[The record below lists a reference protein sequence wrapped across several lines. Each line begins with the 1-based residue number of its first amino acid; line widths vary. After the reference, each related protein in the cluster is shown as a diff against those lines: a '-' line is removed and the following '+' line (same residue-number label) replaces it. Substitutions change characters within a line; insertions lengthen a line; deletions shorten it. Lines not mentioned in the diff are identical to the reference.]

1 MFEKKRMHP
10 ITIVSNIFM
19 SVKDYFF
26 PIIAFLFIGIAGEKK
41 MALYYLIGGVA
52 AVLLILIS
60 AIVSWLRFVYW
71 IEDQE
76 IRIESGLF
84 IRNKRYI
91 PFDRIQS
98 ISTSQGIL
106 QQLFD
111 LVKMRIETAGG
122 GTEATLTAI
131 PLTEAEQIQRYIKD
145 VKRKQEQT
153 ASEIGTEQEGGTLHT
168 ETVSPQI
175 EEREQIFSLSIG
187 EVFLVA
193 LTSGGAIGVIVGVLA
208 IASEFEQILPVDRM
222 LDSAF
227 EQFWQSV
234 RNDIVTGLLIALFVL
249 VIAYIVAIIQSM
261 LKYAN
266 FKVEKTDKNLIVS
279 HGLLERR
286 SVHIPLNRIQGFV
299 IYEGFIRKLFGL
311 ASVSIINAG
320 VSDREE
326 LSGEVVIAPLIQRAR
341 CAQLIETCLPE
352 YSVDVPFHPVP
363 KRAKRRYILRPIY
376 ILIVPVLLGVYFL
389 KIWGWLMLLT
399 LPFFGFLGFK
409 AYRFAGW
416 NITDKQLTLRS
427 RFFTARTVYVFK
439 HRIQSFDIRKTWF
452 QRRKQLATVFAHI
465 LSGRGVISGKTIDV
479 DAMDAEKIYRWLRG
493 EEENIGP
500 EKDKM
505 EAGKLADLS
514 QQSLGL

>member
-193 LTSGGAIGVIVGVLA
+193 QIGRASCRERSYRLTA
-208 IASEFEQILPVDRM
+208 
-222 LDSAF
+222 
-227 EQFWQSV
+227 
-234 RNDIVTGLLIALFVL
+234 
-249 VIAYIVAIIQSM
+249 
-261 LKYAN
+261 
-266 FKVEKTDKNLIVS
+266 
-279 HGLLERR
+279 
-286 SVHIPLNRIQGFV
+286 
-299 IYEGFIRKLFGL
+299 
-311 ASVSIINAG
+311 
-320 VSDREE
+320 
-326 LSGEVVIAPLIQRAR
+326 
-341 CAQLIETCLPE
+341 C
-352 YSVDVPFHPVP
+352 
-363 KRAKRRYILRPIY
+363 
-376 ILIVPVLLGVYFL
+376 
-389 KIWGWLMLLT
+389 
-399 LPFFGFLGFK
+399 
-409 AYRFAGW
+409 
-416 NITDKQLTLRS
+416 
-427 RFFTARTVYVFK
+427 
-439 HRIQSFDIRKTWF
+439 
-452 QRRKQLATVFAHI
+452 
-465 LSGRGVISGKTIDV
+465 
-479 DAMDAEKIYRWLRG
+479 
-493 EEENIGP
+493 
-500 EKDKM
+500 
-505 EAGKLADLS
+505 
-514 QQSLGL
+514 